1 MRPKTVVLERRSGS
15 LLQLQRE
22 ANEKLVLA
30 AIQAEEEVEHARGA
44 QSRAQAEA
52 SALRAS
58 EEELR
63 ATAAFRERLIGII
76 GHDLRNPLTAI
87 VMSGQL
93 LIAHGALN
101 ETDTRLVNRI
111 VTSGQRMGRMIAQ
124 LVEFT
129 RVRLGGGFNL
139 TLAPGNLGD
148 ICRNIA
154 DELRISSS
162 AEIEHTVEGD
172 LSGTWDVDRLA
183 QVISNIAGNAVSHAR
198 PRTAVLIHA
207 RGDGEAVV
215 VEITNQGVCIPPNV
229 LPVIFQAFQR
239 AEVNPDPNTEH
250 LGLGLYIAS
259 EIVRAHRG
267 TLTVQS
273 ADETTTFVMRLPR

>member
-1 MRPKTVVLERRSGS
+1 MRRASIEPDRHSES

-30 AIQAEEEVEHARGA
+30 AIHADEEAEVARGA

-52 SALRAS
+52 SVLRAS

-63 ATAAFRERLIGII
+63 ATAEFRERLIGII

-87 VMSGQL
+87 VMSGKL
-93 LIAHGALN
+93 LIARGTLTEA
-101 ETDTRLVNRI
+101 DMPLVNRI
-111 VTSGQRMGRMIAQ
+111 VTSGQRMARMIAQ

-129 RVRLGGGFNL
+129 RVRLGGGFDL
-139 TLAPGNLGD
+139 RLAPGNLGD
-148 ICRNIA
+148 ICRTIA
-154 DELRISSS
+154 DELVISSP
-162 AEIEHTVEGD
+162 AEILQTIEGD

-183 QVISNIAGNAVSHAR
+183 QVVSNIAGNAVGHAKPGTPVR
-198 PRTAVLIHA
+198 IHA
-207 RGDGEAVV
+207 RDDGEAVV
-215 VEITNQGVCIPPNV
+215 AEITNEGVCIPPDV

-239 AEVNPDPNTEH
+239 AEVNPDTTTEH

-273 ADETTTFVMRLPR
+273 SNETTTFVLRLPR

>member
-1 MRPKTVVLERRSGS
+1 MRPKNVVLERRSES

-30 AIQAEEEVEHARGA
+30 AIHADEEADEARGA

-52 SALRAS
+52 SALRAI

-63 ATAAFRERLIGII
+63 ATAEFRERLIGII

-87 VMSGQL
+87 VLSGKL
-93 LIAHGALN
+93 LIVRGALT
-101 ETDTRLVNRI
+101 ETDTQLVNRI
-111 VTSGQRMGRMIAQ
+111 VTSGQRMARMIAQ

-139 TLAPGNLGD
+139 TLAPGHLGD

-154 DELRISSS
+154 DELCVSSS
-162 AEIEHTVEGD
+162 AEIQQTFEGD

-183 QVISNIAGNAVSHAR
+183 QVVSNIAGNAVGHAR
-198 PRTAVLIHA
+198 PGTPVLIHA
-207 RGDGEAVV
+207 YDDGEAVV
-215 VEITNQGVCIPPNV
+215 AEITNQGACIPPDL
-229 LPVIFQAFQR
+229 LPVIFQAFHR
-239 AEVNPDPNTEH
+239 AEVNPDTNTEH

-273 ADETTTFVMRLPR
+273 ADGTTTFMMRLPH